1 MRDAQFVAV
10 AAGGLRWQRQSSGNR
25 DIPMQSARPLPFD
38 RRAAAAA
45 PFLVVA
51 LAAIVAGGLV
61 AAVTAHAPS
70 RALVWMVAYLVLV
83 VGVAQAALG
92 AGQAWL
98 ATSAPSARLVTL
110 QCLLFN
116 LGSAGVIAGTLM
128 ASAPWVTSGTAVFA
142 IALLLFLAGTRGA
155 RTGGLS
161 IAYRIGLGL
170 LALGATVGVTLSL
183 LRTAA

>member
-1 MRDAQFVAV
+1 MGAPPPPRHSSSWRCRPSALRLLGIDSATGLEEAV
-10 AAGGLRWQRQSSGNR
+10 AKGL
-25 DIPMQSARPLPFD
+25 
-38 RRAAAAA
+38 A
-45 PFLVVA
+45 PSK
-51 LAAIVAGGLV
+51 AI
-61 AAVTAHAPS
+61 TAHAPS

-128 ASAPWVTSGTAVFA
+128 ASAPWVTSGTVVFA
-142 IALLLFLAGTRGA
+142 VALLLFLAGTRGA

-183 LRTAA
+183 LRTVA

>member
-1 MRDAQFVAV
+1 
-10 AAGGLRWQRQSSGNR
+10 
-25 DIPMQSARPLPFD
+25 MQSTRHLPSES
-38 RRAAAAA
+38 RSAAAA

-51 LAAIVAGGLV
+51 LLAIVAGGLV
-61 AAVTAHAPS
+61 AAVSAHAPS

-98 ATSAPSARLVTL
+98 AAIRPSVRLVVL

-128 ASAPWVTSGTAVFA
+128 ASAPLVTTGTVVFVV
-142 IALLLFLAGTRGA
+142 ALLLFLAGTRGA
-155 RTGGLS
+155 PAGWVLT
-161 IAYRIGLGL
+161 AYRLGIGLVVI
-170 LALGATVGVTLSL
+170 GAAVGVLLSL
-183 LRTAA
+183 LRAVA